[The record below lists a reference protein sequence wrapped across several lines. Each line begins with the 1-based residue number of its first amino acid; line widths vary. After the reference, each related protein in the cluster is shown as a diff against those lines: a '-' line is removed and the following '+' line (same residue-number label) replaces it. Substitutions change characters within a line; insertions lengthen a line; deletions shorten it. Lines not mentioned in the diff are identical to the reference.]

1 MNKLTDIPYEAKDA
15 KQILITF
22 EVNPD
27 VGVVERQ
34 PYTLLDFFS
43 DIGGLQGLI
52 FSWAAV
58 VISYFNYN
66 YFDNFL
72 VSKLFRVER

>member
-1 MNKLTDIPYEAKDA
+1 LNKLTDIPYEAKDA

-27 VGVVERQ
+27 VSVVERQ

-43 DIGGLQGLI
+43 DIGGL
-52 FSWAAV
+52 
-58 VISYFNYN
+58 
-66 YFDNFL
+66 
-72 VSKLFRVER
+72 